1 VNPGGANS
9 QAHGEDGTQRG
20 VGGAQRSPYTGAPYA
35 HAGEKYRP
43 TLPTYNLRPMTTTEA
58 ERRSTEFAARRQ
70 QWHARYLRPASE
82 RPQSTARGVHHMA
95 LICSDVERTIQF
107 YQELLGF
114 PLIELMENRDYKG
127 STHLFFD
134 IGNNNL
140 LAFFDFPG
148 LGLQAGVESLGA
160 VQHIAISTTPENL
173 ALIKSRLEAQGI
185 AYLGPDR
192 GVTTSIYFK
201 DPDGIQIEM
210 IAEPLLTMDGRGLGR

>member
-1 VNPGGANS
+1 
-9 QAHGEDGTQRG
+9 
-20 VGGAQRSPYTGAPYA
+20 
-35 HAGEKYRP
+35 
-43 TLPTYNLRPMTTTEA
+43 MTTTESARAA
-58 ERRSTEFAARRQ
+58 ESAARRQ
-70 QWHARYLRPASE
+70 EWHDRYLRPQGE
-82 RPQSTARGVHHMA
+82 RPPSTARGVHHMA

-114 PLIELMENRDYKG
+114 PLVELMENRDYKG

-134 IGNNNL
+134 IGNDNL

-148 LGLQAGVESLGA
+148 LGLEPGVESLGS

-173 ALIKSRLEAQGI
+173 ERVKATLDERGV

-201 DPDGIQIEM
+201 DPDGIQIEL
-210 IAEPLLTMDGRGLGR
+210 IAEPLRVMDGKGLGA

>member
-1 VNPGGANS
+1 
-9 QAHGEDGTQRG
+9 
-20 VGGAQRSPYTGAPYA
+20 
-35 HAGEKYRP
+35 
-43 TLPTYNLRPMTTTEA
+43 MTTTEA
-58 ERRSTEFAARRQ
+58 DRRSAEFAVRRQ
-70 QWHARYLRPASE
+70 QWAEKYLRPRAE

-114 PLIELMENRDYKG
+114 PLVELMENRDYKG

-148 LGLQAGVESLGA
+148 LGLQPGIESLGG

-173 ALIKSRLEAQGI
+173 QRAKARLDERGI
-185 AYLGPDR
+185 QYLGPDR

-201 DPDGIQIEM
+201 DPDGIQIEL
-210 IAEPLLTMDGRGLGR
+210 IAEPLLTMDGRGLGA

>member
-1 VNPGGANS
+1 
-9 QAHGEDGTQRG
+9 
-20 VGGAQRSPYTGAPYA
+20 
-35 HAGEKYRP
+35 
-43 TLPTYNLRPMTTTEA
+43 MTTTEVEA
-58 ERRSTEFAARRQ
+58 ERRSAEFRVKRDE
-70 QWHARYLRPASE
+70 WHQKYLRPRAQ

-114 PLIELMENRDYKG
+114 PLVELMENRDYKG

-148 LGLQAGVESLGA
+148 LGLQPGVESLGG

-173 ALIKSRLEAQGI
+173 ERVKARLVERGVS
-185 AYLGPDR
+185 YLGPDR

-201 DPDGIQIEM
+201 DPDGIQIEL
-210 IAEPLLTMDGRGLGR
+210 IAEPLLTMDGRGLGA

>member
-1 VNPGGANS
+1 
-9 QAHGEDGTQRG
+9 
-20 VGGAQRSPYTGAPYA
+20 
-35 HAGEKYRP
+35 
-43 TLPTYNLRPMTTTEA
+43 MTTTDV
-58 ERRSTEFAARRQ
+58 ERRSAEFAVRRKE
-70 QWHARYLRPASE
+70 WHDRYMRAAGE
-82 RPQSTARGVHHMA
+82 RPPSTARGVHHMA

-114 PLIELMENRDYKG
+114 PLVELMENRDYKG

-134 IGNNNL
+134 IGNDNL

-148 LGLQAGVESLGA
+148 LGLQPGVESLGA

-173 ALIKSRLEAQGI
+173 QRIKARLEEKGI
-185 AYLGPDR
+185 TYLGPDR

-210 IAEPLLTMDGRGLGR
+210 IAEPLRIMDGRGLGV